1 VTLPPEVLDK
11 ILEHIPTESEG
22 RPTLIACA
30 LVATWWAGPSQRR
43 LFSSVLIHSENYEQW
58 MNGVVLS
65 ESKTHLLGHV
75 RSLRHYPCTP
85 DAGSYPMRNFPKDSG
100 EYLSALRN
108 IRSLEL
114 ANIRIEHIG
123 EEGFRTCF
131 SAFRETLTDLT
142 LMVFVTSFSAFVT
155 LVDYFPNITTLRLSM
170 LTMDPEEGPVPSL
183 SRPLRGKIS
192 LCYIH
197 PGCVEFFDR
206 LAGLDPEYEEL
217 VLDTCLS
224 MDTKLLESILQLGA
238 SAVKYLR
245 LTTQL
250 QRKHPHYA
258 SFSLCALT
266 QALTF

>member
-1 VTLPPEVLDK
+1 
-11 ILEHIPTESEG
+11 
-22 RPTLIACA
+22 
-30 LVATWWAGPSQRR
+30 
-43 LFSSVLIHSENYEQW
+43 

-100 EYLSALRN
+100 EYLSALCN

-114 ANIRIEHIG
+114 ANIRIENIG
-123 EEGFRTCF
+123 EEGFHTCF

-250 QRKHPHYA
+250 QRKHLHYV